1 MPAGPVFSMP
11 RIWTLDPVKLV
22 CPGSPIVALSLVTE
36 TTNSGARAS
45 EPPSL
50 L

>member
-1 MPAGPVFSMP
+1 MPSTC
-11 RIWTLDPVKLV
+11 TLDPVKLV
-22 CPGSPIVALSLVTE
+22 SPGRPIVALPLVTD

-45 EPPSL
+45 EPPVL